1 MGQFEVGSE
10 LAGKYRI
17 ERLLARGGMGS
28 LWVARHLLL
37 EIDVAIKFMDA
48 GVASSAEARSRFERE
63 AKACAQ
69 MKSEHVV
76 RVFDY
81 GIEQGS
87 LYIVME
93 LLEGEDLGTRLKRRG
108 RLSLPEVSLI
118 LTHVAR
124 GLRKA
129 HELGIVHRDLKP
141 ANIFLT
147 EAEDQEIAKV
157 LDFGVA
163 KAVGEDDIGDS
174 TRSGIVMGSP
184 HYMSPEQTYASKTL
198 DYRSDLWALGVVA
211 FRAVTGKLPF
221 SGEQLSE
228 VLVKI
233 CTSCP
238 PRASTLVEG
247 LPPELDDFF
256 ARALARERAR
266 RFQSAKELARAF
278 EKVVMEATSWSG
290 APQSVGPS
298 SISWRGAP
306 RAEPSIETNE
316 ALLSTAE
323 TRILSGPASRVTSTT
338 SPPVVSGSEALRRE
352 PRSRSRAWGAGV
364 LGAAAF
370 GVLGVAVFLTRPAP
384 QRAIAATGEMLSVVP
399 FPLLLPTAAPTA
411 EARAAATAST
421 PGAPPSAS
429 PILAPGA
436 PSAPSFIEAPPIT
449 ARPGDAAQGN
459 GSASEKASQS
469 FKRWVPPVTER

>member
-1 MGQFEVGSE
+1 MSQFEVGSE

-37 EIDVAIKFMDA
+37 EMDVVIKFMDA
-48 GVASSAEARSRFERE
+48 GVASSASPEARSRFERE

-69 MKSEHVV
+69 IKSEHVV

-93 LLEGEDLGTRLKRRG
+93 LLEGEDLGARLKRRG

-124 GLRKA
+124 GMRKA
-129 HELGIVHRDLKP
+129 HELGIIHRDLKP

-147 EAEDQEIAKV
+147 DAEDQEIAKV

-174 TRSGIVMGSP
+174 TQSGIVMGSP

-233 CTSCP
+233 CTSSP

-247 LPPELDDFF
+247 LPPEIDDFF
-256 ARALARERAR
+256 ARALARDRAQ

-306 RAEPSIETNE
+306 KAEPSVETNE
-316 ALLSTAE
+316 ALQSTAE
-323 TRILSGPASRVTSTT
+323 TRILSEPASRVTSTT
-338 SPPVVSGSEALRRE
+338 SPAVVSGSKALKRE
-352 PRSRSRAWGAGV
+352 PRSRAWGAVV
-364 LGAAAF
+364 LGAAVF
-370 GVLGVAVFLTRPAP
+370 GVLGVTVFLTRATP

-399 FPLLLPTAAPTA
+399 FPLLLPTAVPTA
-411 EARAAATAST
+411 EARAAPTASA
-421 PGAPPSAS
+421 PGMPPSAS

-436 PSAPSFIEAPPIT
+436 PPAPSFIGAPPMIDCP
-449 ARPGDAAQGN
+449 R
-459 GSASEKASQS
+459 
-469 FKRWVPPVTER
+469 